1 MVYRRLQGKEL
12 PGQAEQ
18 LSALGQLLDQSFP
31 DPTGFFEQGLALLG
45 QQLGL
50 DCAVVSRTCASGFEP
65 TWTYCPDPR
74 LMERLMARQD
84 HDLCQLVQAHP
95 RRTLVVHDTQE
106 RPEWRALHTSR
117 DVGIRACVGT
127 LLWQDGRPS
136 GVLVGLKRKPHR
148 FERHELALFAAVANL
163 FARTMEVEALKYE
176 LQVTRDALDLAT
188 AIVED
193 SAFESAHSG
202 LPSAHY
208 LDVWLKA
215 NLYLA
220 RRRDEIMTVVSW
232 NQEVS
237 PKVLHGLR
245 KLAESLRGE
254 DLLVD
259 MGHGD
264 FLLLLP
270 HTDRAGAVRPL
281 ERLRNITGPV
291 PMGATLW
298 DPRREEDRDDLALLA
313 TRRRLSQ
320 ALGESRLA
328 FAEGRGVIH
337 WALEGREVSELG
349 DPEILPV

>member
-1 MVYRRLQGKEL
+1 MIHHRLHEKTL

-18 LSALGQLLDQSFP
+18 LNALGQLLDQSYP

-45 QQLGL
+45 QQLTL
-50 DCAVVSRTCASGFEP
+50 DCAVVSRTCESGFEP
-65 TWTYCPDPR
+65 TWHYCPDPH
-74 LMERLMARQD
+74 LMESLMAHRD

-95 RRTLVVHDTQE
+95 RRTLVVHDTHE
-106 RPEWRALHTSR
+106 RPEWRALRTSR
-117 DVGIRACVGT
+117 EVGIRACVGT
-127 LLWQDGRPS
+127 LLWQDGHPG
-136 GVLVGLKRKPHR
+136 GVLVGLKRKAHR

-176 LQVTRDALDLAT
+176 LRVTRDALDLAT

-220 RRRDEIMTVVSW
+220 RRRDETMTLVSW
-232 NQEVS
+232 NQEVNV
-237 PKVLHGLR
+237 KVLHGLR
-245 KLAESLRGE
+245 KLAETLRGE

-264 FLLLLP
+264 FLMLLP
-270 HTDRAGAVRPL
+270 HTDRSGAIRPL
-281 ERLRNITGPV
+281 ERLRNITGSV

-298 DPRREEDRDDLALLA
+298 DPRREEDREDLTLQV

-328 FAEGRGVIH
+328 FAEGRGAIH
-337 WALEGREVSELG
+337 WALEGQESSELG